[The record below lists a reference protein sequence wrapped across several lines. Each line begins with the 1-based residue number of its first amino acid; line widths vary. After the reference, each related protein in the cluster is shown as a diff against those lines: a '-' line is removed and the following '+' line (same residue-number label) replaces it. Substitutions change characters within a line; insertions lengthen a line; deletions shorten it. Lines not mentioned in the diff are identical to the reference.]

1 MSVCFVDTL
10 AALSSSAW
18 TATESGGESAMRQH
32 EGIQRAALERL
43 LWMSCCGVIPSA
55 PRSRS

>member
-18 TATESGGESAMRQH
+18 TATESRGGICDETA
-32 EGIQRAALERL
+32 
-43 LWMSCCGVIPSA
+43 
-55 PRSRS
+55 